1 MKMLKSVI
9 LAQDPDIDFDRLI
22 QMYPESAGHLD
33 HAIRKIIGL
42 DTKKVSEHFDMFRNQ
57 HPQLNSNQHRFLA
70 MLENHIVKYGS
81 IQKEKLYDAPFT
93 MLDSNGVDG
102 IFNDDETMIS
112 AVFQLIETYEPK
124 G

>member
-1 MKMLKSVI
+1 
-9 LAQDPDIDFDRLI
+9 
-22 QMYPESAGHLD
+22 
-33 HAIRKIIGL
+33 
-42 DTKKVSEHFDMFRNQ
+42 
-57 HPQLNSNQHRFLA
+57 

-124 G
+124 R

>member
-1 MKMLKSVI
+1 
-9 LAQDPDIDFDRLI
+9 
-22 QMYPESAGHLD
+22 
-33 HAIRKIIGL
+33 
-42 DTKKVSEHFDMFRNQ
+42 
-57 HPQLNSNQHRFLA
+57 

-102 IFNDDETMIS
+102 IFNDDEIMIS

-124 G
+124 GKAW